1 MDYQVRLEIFEGP
14 MDLLLHLIDKA
25 EIDIYDIPI
34 AEITHQY
41 VDYLFALGR
50 LDLEIASSFLV
61 MAATLLSIKVRMLL
75 PKQGKGEQEAAEEDE
90 DPRSELI
97 RQLIAYRFFK
107 KAAVDLS
114 DREKRRCGIALCS
127 ALFRGLENAEPDY
140 GLQGIMAADLCK
152 AYRNAVASS
161 QAVAEPVNIPR
172 EVIPIRKKIED
183 VLRRIF
189 HSSDGVAFNTLI
201 DNPGSKHERIV
212 TFLAIL
218 ELARS
223 KHIRI
228 HQTGNFYEITIYRN
242 TREER

>member
-41 VDYLFALGR
+41 VDYLFALDR

-75 PKQGKGEQEAAEEDE
+75 PKQSKGEQETSEE

-97 RQLIAYRFFK
+97 RQLIAYKFFK
-107 KAAVDLS
+107 KAAADLS
-114 DREKRRCGIALCS
+114 DREKKRCGIELCS
-127 ALFRGLENAEPDY
+127 ALFRGMENAEPDY
-140 GLQGIMAADLCK
+140 GLQDITVTDLCK
-152 AYRNAVASS
+152 AYLNAIASS

-172 EVIPIRKKIED
+172 EIIPIRKKIED

-189 HSSDGVAFNTLI
+189 HSTEGVTFNTLI

>member
-41 VDYLFALGR
+41 IDYLFALDR

-75 PKQGKGEQEAAEEDE
+75 PRPEKGLQEAEDE
-90 DPRSELI
+90 DDPRSELI
-97 RQLIAYRFFK
+97 RQLIAYKFFK
-107 KAAVDLS
+107 QAAQDLAT
-114 DREKRRCGIALCS
+114 REKGRSGVHLCH
-127 ALFRGLENAEPDY
+127 AVFREPADAEPDY
-140 GLQGIMAADLCK
+140 GLSGITLAHLAKTYQTAL
-152 AYRNAVASS
+152 ASYRAV
-161 QAVAEPVNIPR
+161 VAPVDIPR
-172 EVIPIRKKIED
+172 EIIPIRKKIED
-183 VLRRIF
+183 ILYRILHSSSGISF
-189 HSSDGVAFNTLI
+189 HSLI
-201 DNPGSKHERIV
+201 DNPRSKHERIV

-223 KHIRI
+223 KHIQL
-228 HQTGNFYEITIYRN
+228 HQTGNFYEITIFRN
-242 TREER
+242 TREEH